1 MLYKDNIFFG
11 KVTLDP
17 LHLIAWLLFFT
28 AGFSYLNHR
37 LLKLPPSIGVMA
49 IALVFSLGLVAA
61 GETGLLPE
69 LEASAQT
76 LLGSLNFERLV
87 MHGMLGA
94 LLFAGALHINIDDLA
109 QQKWVITL
117 LATFGVVLST
127 ALIGGLTYALVQA
140 LGLNLPFIYCLV
152 FGSLISPTDPIAVLS
167 IMKTAGAS
175 KELETKIAGESLFN
189 DGIAVV
195 VFMVILGIATGEREA
210 TLSAIAL
217 LFVEE
222 AVGGALFG
230 LGMGYLAY
238 RMLKSINEYR
248 VEVLITLAL
257 VFCGYA
263 LAETLH
269 VSAPIA
275 AVTAGLLIGN
285 HGRSF
290 AMSETTVEHVDT
302 FWELVDEIL
311 NAVLFVL
318 LGLEVLVL
326 TFESSHLLAGVL
338 VIPVVLAARLAG
350 VSLPVL
356 LLKLKREFP
365 PHTIR
370 ILTWGGLRGGISVAL
385 ALSLPSSP
393 ERDVILTMTYVVVIF
408 SVLVQGL
415 TIGRLVEKAPKT

>member
-1 MLYKDNIFFG
+1 M
-11 KVTLDP
+11 
-17 LHLIAWLLFFT
+17 AWLLFFT

-37 LLKLPPSIGVMA
+37 FLKLPASIGVMA
-49 IALVFSLGLVAA
+49 ISLVFSLGLLLGGV
-61 GETGLLPE
+61 TGLLPD
-69 LEASAQT
+69 LEASAEA
-76 LLGSLNFERLV
+76 LLSGLDFEKLV
-87 MHGMLGA
+87 LHGMLGA
-94 LLFAGALHINIDDLA
+94 LLFAGALHINLEDLA
-109 QQKWVITL
+109 QQKWIITL
-117 LATFGVVLST
+117 LATFGVLLST
-127 ALIGGLTYALVQA
+127 ALIGGLTYVLAGA
-140 LGLNLPFIYCLV
+140 LGLQLPFIYCLL

-167 IMKTAGAS
+167 IMKTAGAP

-195 VFMVILGIATGEREA
+195 VFLVILGIATGESEP
-210 TLSAIAL
+210 TFGSIAI
-217 LFVEE
+217 LFLEE

-230 LGMGYLAY
+230 LAVGYIAY
-238 RMLKSINEYR
+238 RMMKSIDEYR

-275 AVTAGLLIGN
+275 AVTAGLMIGN

-290 AMSETTVEHVDT
+290 AMSDTTVEHIDT

-318 LGLEVLVL
+318 LGLEVLIL
-326 TFESSHLLAGVL
+326 TFQGSHLLAGVL
-338 VIPVVLAARLAG
+338 AIPVVLASRLAG

-356 LLKLKREFP
+356 LLKWKREFP
-365 PHTIR
+365 RHTIR

-385 ALSLPSSP
+385 ALSIPVSP
-393 ERDVILTMTYVVVIF
+393 ERNVLLTMTYVVVIF
-408 SVLVQGL
+408 SILVQGL
-415 TIGRLVEKAPKT
+415 TIGGLIQNAFSEDKPSA